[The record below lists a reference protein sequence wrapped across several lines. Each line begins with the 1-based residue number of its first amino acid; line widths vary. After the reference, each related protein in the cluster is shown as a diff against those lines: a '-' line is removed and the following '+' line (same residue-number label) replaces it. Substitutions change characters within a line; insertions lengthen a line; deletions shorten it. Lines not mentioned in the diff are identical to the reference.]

1 MIQIDALP
9 IFAIIP
15 SMMAGFLLILLGERV
30 SRSVHVTL
38 TSIVTFIAM
47 ISSLILYTHTKD
59 GKVIIHKMGGW
70 SPPIG
75 IVIAVD
81 ALNSLFSLVVSLI
94 VLFSTIYSYRYME
107 HDDGHSYFYALIC
120 LMLCGMNGII
130 LTGDLFNLFV
140 FFEIS
145 AIASYGLVA
154 FRKDEW
160 EPVEAGFKYAMISA
174 IGTVF
179 LLLGVALIY
188 GLFGVLT
195 MASIAERVSTG
206 TFLEGARTNGNYV
219 IPIAAA
225 FLIWSFGIK
234 AAMAPMHTWLPDA
247 HPAAPSPISAILSG
261 VFVKVGVYAMIRLLY
276 TIYGLSISND
286 LMPYLA
292 GFGAFS
298 MIVGAYI
305 ALVQDDVKRM
315 LAFSTV
321 LNIGFIL
328 FGIGIGS
335 KLSLTGSLLHVVNHA
350 ITKALLFLA
359 AGSVI
364 YRTEIRSMSRLGGL
378 IKKMPITAIVFL
390 IASLSIVGV
399 PSTNGFISKFIIL
412 KAGIETGEL
421 SYTIYVVVGVVTSI
435 VAAAYMLRAF
445 RQIFLGEAKSDITH
459 VREAPISM
467 LIPMVIL
474 TILIVI
480 LGIFPQIGIDL
491 VKPAVESAFGRER
504 YIEQVLV
511 K

>member
-30 SRSVHVTL
+30 SRMVHVTL

-47 ISSLILYTHTKD
+47 ISSSILYAHTKD

-70 SPPIG
+70 PPPIG
-75 IVIAVD
+75 IVIAAD

-107 HDDGHSYFYALIC
+107 HDDGQSYFYALIC

-195 MASIAERVSTG
+195 MASIAERVSSG
-206 TFLEGARTNGNYV
+206 TFLEGARINGNYV

-225 FLIWSFGIK
+225 LLIWSFGIK

-276 TIYGLSISND
+276 T
-286 LMPYLA
+286 
-292 GFGAFS
+292 
-298 MIVGAYI
+298 
-305 ALVQDDVKRM
+305 
-315 LAFSTV
+315 
-321 LNIGFIL
+321 
-328 FGIGIGS
+328 
-335 KLSLTGSLLHVVNHA
+335 
-350 ITKALLFLA
+350 
-359 AGSVI
+359 
-364 YRTEIRSMSRLGGL
+364 
-378 IKKMPITAIVFL
+378 
-390 IASLSIVGV
+390 
-399 PSTNGFISKFIIL
+399 
-412 KAGIETGEL
+412 
-421 SYTIYVVVGVVTSI
+421 
-435 VAAAYMLRAF
+435 
-445 RQIFLGEAKSDITH
+445 
-459 VREAPISM
+459 
-467 LIPMVIL
+467 
-474 TILIVI
+474 
-480 LGIFPQIGIDL
+480 
-491 VKPAVESAFGRER
+491 
-504 YIEQVLV
+504 
-511 K
+511 

>member
-1 MIQIDALP
+1 MIQINSLP
-9 IFAIIP
+9 IFTILTP
-15 SMMAGFLLILLGERV
+15 MFTGFLIVLLGEV
-30 SRSVHVTL
+30 ISRRIQVIL
-38 TSIVTFIAM
+38 ASITAFIAS
-47 ISSLILYTHTKD
+47 ISSLILYIYTID
-59 GKVIIHKMGGW
+59 GKVITHKMGGW
-70 SPPIG
+70 PPPIG
-75 IVIAVD
+75 IVIAID
-81 ALNSLFSLVVSLI
+81 ALNSLFSLIVSII
-94 VLFSTIYSYRYME
+94 VLLSIIYSYRYME
-107 HDDGHSYFYALIC
+107 HDYGHSYFYALTC

-140 FFEIS
+140 FFEIC
-145 AIASYGLVA
+145 AISSYGLVA

-174 IGTVF
+174 IGTIF

-188 GLFGVLT
+188 GLVGVLT
-195 MASIAERVSTG
+195 MASIASKISSSA
-206 TFLEGARTNGNYV
+206 FLEGAKINGNLV

-261 VFVKVGVYAMIRLLY
+261 VFVKVGVYAMIRFLY
-276 TIYGLSISND
+276 TIYGLSISNSF
-286 LMPYLA
+286 LPYLA

-298 MIVGAYI
+298 MLIGAYI

-335 KLSLTGSLLHVVNHA
+335 KLALIGSLLHVVNHA

-364 YRTEIRSMSRLGGL
+364 HQTGIRSMDKLGGL
-378 IKKMPITAIVFL
+378 IKKMPITSIIFI
-390 IASLSIVGV
+390 IASLSIIGV

-412 KAGIETGEL
+412 KAGIEAGEPIYL
-421 SYTIYVVVGVVTSI
+421 IYVLIGILSSI
-435 VAAAYMLRAF
+435 IAAAYMLRAF
-445 RQIFLGEAKSDITH
+445 RLIFLGEAKIDLTD
-459 VREAPISM
+459 VKEAPISM
-467 LIPMVIL
+467 LIPMIIL
-474 TILIVI
+474 TILIII
-480 LGIFPQIGIDL
+480 LGVLPQIGIDL
-491 VKPAVESAFGRER
+491 VKPAVESIFEREK
-504 YIEQVLV
+504 YIEQVLTS
-511 K
+511 